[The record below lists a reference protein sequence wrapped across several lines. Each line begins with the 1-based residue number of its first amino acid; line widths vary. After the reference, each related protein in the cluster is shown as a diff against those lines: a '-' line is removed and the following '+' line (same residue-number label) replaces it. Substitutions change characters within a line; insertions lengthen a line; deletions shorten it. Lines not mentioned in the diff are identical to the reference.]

1 VLSLLLLWTVLLGH
15 HQDLWLCDLLFDGSH
30 EQPLNEVVEALSPN
44 ILVQRQ
50 TDRHKSSGYISRY
63 KEWEMTATD
72 KQLNCYPPLDVLQYE
87 VSLNAVSTRR
97 EPDVECCLGR
107 KCETSRRHLCPVQ
120 GAVQYTPGCSVLE
133 KMAFWSYSSNTCEFH
148 HFTVTVRELVG
159 WIVSGTRVRIRVTLI
174 LVTGLGQDFPK
185 WSEWNY
191 MSGSRCAGTAKF
203 KTTKILEKLKTLKAG
218 ASSHHAAVYTHTYMT
233 D

>member
-1 VLSLLLLWTVLLGH
+1 MYTGGEGVIPGLT
-15 HQDLWLCDLLFDGSH
+15 DWLTDQGVSGCMPVSRPQRQFLHIQRQTD
-30 EQPLNEVVEALSPN
+30 
-44 ILVQRQ
+44 RQ

-148 HFTVTVRELVG
+148 HFTVTDG
-159 WIVSGTRVRIRVTLI
+159 
-174 LVTGLGQDFPK
+174 
-185 WSEWNY
+185 
-191 MSGSRCAGTAKF
+191 
-203 KTTKILEKLKTLKAG
+203 
-218 ASSHHAAVYTHTYMT
+218 
-233 D
+233 